1 MIDTKNKILIAGLIL
16 IFGSCIEPVSDDLWS
31 VMIEK
36 ECGTSGY
43 ARDVHV
49 ENDIAYVAAGEGG
62 AEIWDL
68 SSGSGPTLLNAIS
81 LDDIGARKEISKI
94 HYSSI
99 NNLLHLLEI
108 NERSYVF
115 LLDETSFN
123 IQSPYGQYGA
133 EDTRDFV
140 VIDSADHFTYYSVIK
155 KDHFLKWQRWV
166 KTIFGDIF
174 FWGDSQEPAIGSEL
188 DVGAVPTSLTASGN
202 YIIIGVGQ
210 LGIQIWRL
218 IQLELDP
225 VFVAAIDLKGAV
237 ESVNLIDDSALY
249 VSRGTDGATYISL
262 SDLNLNDPSSPF
274 LNDPT
279 AVHFADDLNVDHI
292 AVKNDVAALSLGT
305 KGIALYDVS
314 DPDNPIE
321 RGIFPVG
328 YAYKSEF
335 WGESLVVC
343 TREGLKIINIER

>member
-1 MIDTKNKILIAGLIL
+1 M
-16 IFGSCIEPVSDDLWS
+16 
-31 VMIEK
+31 
-36 ECGTSGY
+36 
-43 ARDVHV
+43 
-49 ENDIAYVAAGEGG
+49 
-62 AEIWDL
+62 
-68 SSGSGPTLLNAIS
+68 
-81 LDDIGARKEISKI
+81 
-94 HYSSI
+94 
-99 NNLLHLLEI
+99 LHLLEI

-115 LLDETSFN
+115 LLDDTSFN

-262 SDLNLNDPSSPF
+262 SDLNLNDLSSFSKMIQPRF
-274 LNDPT
+274 TL
-279 AVHFADDLNVDHI
+279 LMI
-292 AVKNDVAALSLGT
+292 
-305 KGIALYDVS
+305 
-314 DPDNPIE
+314 
-321 RGIFPVG
+321 
-328 YAYKSEF
+328 
-335 WGESLVVC
+335 
-343 TREGLKIINIER
+343 